1 MTDIVVRVIDCHV
14 MYKEDGLPKFLMLKR
29 SQNKIYPGIWQCVT
43 GKIESEEKPIE
54 SAIRELK
61 EETSLNPVQKWT
73 IDIVNHFYESKYDRI
88 NLIPVFGVEVNDI
101 KVVLSD
107 EHCNYKWCEIN
118 EALQLLTW
126 NQQKNGLIE
135 FNNMLTDQPQKLSL
149 TKIV

>member
-43 GKIESEEKPIE
+43 GKIESEEKPID

>member
-1 MTDIVVRVIDCHV
+1 